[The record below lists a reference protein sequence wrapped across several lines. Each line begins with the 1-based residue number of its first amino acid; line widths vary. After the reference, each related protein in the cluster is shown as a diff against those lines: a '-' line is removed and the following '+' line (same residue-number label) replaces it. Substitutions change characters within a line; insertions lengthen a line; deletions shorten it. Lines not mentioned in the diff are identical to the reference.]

1 MENARALKSCY
12 NCVFVKNIKIA
23 VIGGGLTGCCAAA
36 GLSEISQNIT
46 LFESGPKLLG
56 EASSFNE
63 GRIHLGYT
71 YGMDKTLN
79 TSRLMAKTAVV
90 FEKLLCMWFGKE
102 ISRVPRSTCFNYTVH
117 KQGLL
122 TSDEFESH
130 AKKVS
135 EIIRQVLKKG
145 DSCFG
150 VDLKKPPVKLNS
162 SFLSSNYNIKNIT
175 AVFETNEISVDPEE
189 IADIIRKNI
198 VKIPGVKVQTDTKV
212 LKLKRQNNGY
222 ELLLS
227 DKDNNQFKEYFDYV
241 INSSGRSLLYFDS
254 MAGIKPPEN
263 PLFRLKYLIRTRNK
277 PIEIP
282 STTIVLGKFGDTVNF
297 KNFLFLSWYP
307 AGRTEWYEGLTPQRA
322 DPVLSREPEASDL
335 KKEIIEGLCAVI
347 PNLKN
352 MLLDELDLKGNWIY
366 APATTDVNNP
376 NSLLHQ
382 RTQVGIIRKG
392 NYFSLNPGKYTT
404 APFFA
409 EELAGIFKNL

>member
-1 MENARALKSCY
+1 MKSP
-12 NCVFVKNIKIA
+12 KIA
-23 VIGGGLTGCCAAA
+23 IIGGGLTGCCCAAA
-36 GLSEISQNIT
+36 LSGVSKQIT
-46 LFESGPKLLG
+46 IFESETSLIS
-56 EASSFNE
+56 EASSYNE

-90 FEKLLCMWFGKE
+90 FERLLCRWFGEE
-102 ISRVPRSTCFNYTVH
+102 ISTVPRSTCFNYTVH

-122 TSDEFESH
+122 TSDEFEYH

-135 EIIRQVLKKG
+135 EIIRQTLKKG

-150 VDLKKPPVKLNS
+150 VDLKKPPVKLS
-162 SFLSSNYNIKNIT
+162 SGYLSSNYNAKNI
-175 AVFETNEISVDPEE
+175 AAAFETNEISVDPEE

-198 VKIPGVKVQTDTKV
+198 IKIPGVKVQTDTKV
-212 LKLKRQNNGY
+212 LKLKKQNNGY

-227 DKDNNQFKEYFDYV
+227 DKNNNQFKESFDYV

-277 PIEIP
+277 EIDIP
-282 STTIVLGKFGDTVNF
+282 STTIILGKFGDTVNF
-297 KNFLFLSWYP
+297 KNFMFLSWYP

-322 DPVLSREPEASDL
+322 DPILTREPEASDL
-335 KKEIIEGLCAVI
+335 KKEIVEGLFAVV

-352 MLLDELDLKGNWIY
+352 MPLNDLDLKGNWIY

-376 NSLLHQ
+376 KSLLHQ

-409 EELAGIFKNL
+409 EELAEIFKNF